1 MYNYV
6 HNPYLM
12 LISKVLARIAVCCS
26 AALLPA
32 PPAPGHQTNE
42 LDSTCN
48 YIPCQRYTFTRYRQM
63 TDNSRPGGVWASVA
77 SAAGAALLNLWREY
91 VRNA

>member
-26 AALLPA
+26 AAC
-32 PPAPGHQTNE
+32 PPTYQTNE